1 MANKYAPI
9 WDKLKEEGHVTLA
22 IPVPLQKRVIR
33 GVINCK
39 DRDSVF
45 KLVASEAKK
54 RYIIKYIKEAARV
67 RIFLRAYD
75 NLSGVS
81 ITDLI

>member
-9 WDKLKEEGHVTLA
+9 WDKLKVDKHVTLA
-22 IPVPLQKRVIR
+22 VPVPLQKRVIR

-39 DRDSVF
+39 DRDNVF
-45 KLVASEAKK
+45 KLLAAEEKK

-67 RIFLRAYD
+67 RIFLRTYD
-75 NLSGVS
+75 DLSAVS
-81 ITDLI
+81 IMDL